1 MVKQVSVFL
10 ENAPGTLSSMARL
23 LADAGI
29 NMHVLAVADTSEFGV
44 ARIICDNPVQAQ
56 SVLLDEGFSVAMTPV
71 CGVELSDTPGS
82 LADFLEFVASH
93 GVDISYTYCFIE
105 PNTGKAVNIFRLN
118 DPSFEKTIFE
128 AGYKI
133 VSDDDLLTGA
143 NEN

>member
-23 LADAGI
+23 LADAEI

-82 LADFLEFVASH
+82 LADFLEFVSSH

-105 PNTGKAVNIFRLN
+105 PNSGKAVNIFRLN
-118 DPSFEKTIFE
+118 DPSFEKTILE

-133 VSDDDLLTGA
+133 VSDEDLLTGT